1 MEGSP
6 NGSSNDTH
14 SNIRDRGREL
24 FQRISIFLEGEPQ
37 TSEDD
42 TITLPCTTV
51 TRPCT
56 SEGHTITIPCTSKG
70 ELQTSKDDSIIVPC
84 TTVTQPSEIET
95 DVLSHEEGWDRDGAQ
110 HHLISNVVFRSMR
123 HGNRD
128 EWDFKSS
135 WEISK
140 IEYP

>member
-6 NGSSNDTH
+6 NGSNNDAH
-14 SNIRDRGREL
+14 SDIRDHVREL
-24 FQRISIFLEGEPQ
+24 FERRETQ
-37 TSEDD
+37 TSEVD
-42 TITLPCTTV
+42 TITLPCTIV
-51 TRPCT
+51 TKPCT
-56 SEGHTITIPCTSKG
+56 SEGYTITMPCTSKG
-70 ELQTSKDDSIIVPC
+70 ELQTSKADSIIVPC

-95 DVLSHEEGWDRDGAQ
+95 DVPSHEEGWDHDGTQ
-110 HHLISNVVFRSMR
+110 HHLISSVVFRSMR

-140 IEYP
+140 IEYQ